1 MIQTSLR
8 NTIVMIA
15 FSALASTAG
24 SAKAAPV
31 VGQAAPA
38 FTAKDSK
45 GQTYS
50 LDQLK
55 GKYVVLEWLNHG
67 CPYVKKH
74 YSSKNMQRLQK
85 QWTDKGVVWLSVVSS
100 AKGKQGYQT
109 AKDTNATAEEQGS
122 QATAILLDPD
132 GALGKLY
139 AARTT
144 PQMFVIDPQG
154 VLRYAGAI
162 DDKPTTNVKDVPG
175 ATNYVN
181 AALEATL
188 AGEEVEITTTRPYGC
203 SVKY

>member
-1 MIQTSLR
+1 MIQTLLR
-8 NTIVMIA
+8 NAVVALA
-15 FSALASTAG
+15 FTALTLTATSAL
-24 SAKAAPV
+24 AAPV
-31 VGQAAPA
+31 VGKAAPA

-74 YSSKNMQRLQK
+74 YGSKNMQRLQK

-109 AKDTNATAEEQGS
+109 AEDTNATAKLQGS

-132 GALGKLY
+132 GTLGKLY

-144 PQMFVIDPQG
+144 PQMFVIDPRG

-162 DDKPTTNVKDVPG
+162 DDKPSTNVRDIPG
-175 ATNYVN
+175 AKNYVN
-181 AALEATL
+181 AALDAAL
-188 AGEEVEITTTRPYGC
+188 AGKTVEVTTTRPYGC